1 MARLWIVIA
10 LLALG
15 YLQARLWLMPGNLWE
30 VWENEAALEQLKM
43 QNQMQARRNAE
54 AEAWV
59 RLLETDIDSIELQ
72 AREDLD
78 LVRPGETLY
87 LIPQ

>member
-1 MARLWIVIA
+1 MARLWVAIA

-30 VWENEAALEQLKM
+30 VWENEVALEQLKM
-43 QNQMQARRNAE
+43 QNQIQSQRNAE
-54 AEAWV
+54 EEAWV